1 MVDEFSP
8 RDLTSDNWGVFNT
21 KGETMKG
28 PLIYYEIKEMYG
40 SDLSST
46 KKATELRQSIL
57 QDIDLGFNVEV
68 DFKDVRSLTNGWTRN
83 AFGVIIKNNGE
94 EFFKDHILLSNMSK
108 GVRQTVLEGIGEILV

>member
-1 MVDEFSP
+1 
-8 RDLTSDNWGVFNT
+8 
-21 KGETMKG
+21 
-28 PLIYYEIKEMYG
+28 MYG

-83 AFGVIIKNNGE
+83 AFRVIIKNNGE
-94 EFFKDHILLSNMSK
+94 QFFKDHILLSNMSK
-108 GVRQTVLEGIGEILV
+108 RVKQTVLEGIGEILEV